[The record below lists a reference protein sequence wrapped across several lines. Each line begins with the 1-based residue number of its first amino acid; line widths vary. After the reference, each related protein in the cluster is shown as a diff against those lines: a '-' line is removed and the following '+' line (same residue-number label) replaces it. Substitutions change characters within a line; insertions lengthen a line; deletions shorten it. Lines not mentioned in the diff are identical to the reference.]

1 MQTESERRL
10 LLYPYEERFQEIH
23 SISVNRQ
30 SARIH
35 MRLFWSISS
44 AWNFL
49 KIDENP
55 RVTPRSNKHRK
66 DYCMYLDDTLML
78 RRTKGKAQMD
88 WVISSFNALD
98 LRLIPKSKS
107 FFQPKK
113 QHF

>member
-23 SISVNRQ
+23 SISVDRQ

-88 WVISSFNALD
+88 WVNFLLQCLGFAIN
-98 LRLIPKSKS
+98 
-107 FFQPKK
+107 PKK
-113 QHF
+113 

>member
-10 LLYPYEERFQEIH
+10 LLYPYEERFQEVH
-23 SISVNRQ
+23 SISVDRQ

-35 MRLFWSISS
+35 MRLFWSIYS

-78 RRTKGKAQMD
+78 RRTKGKAQKD
-88 WVISSFNALD
+88 WVNFLLQCLGFAIN
-98 LRLIPKSKS
+98 
-107 FFQPKK
+107 PKK
-113 QHF
+113 